1 MYVHMDG
8 ARLANAVAY
17 LGCTPASITKE
28 VGIDVLSF
36 GGTKNGMMF
45 GEAVVFF
52 NTTMS
57 KEVKYIRKQLMQLHS
72 KSRFIAAQFSAVLK
86 NNLWLKSAAHANAM
100 AQKLANAAEQIPSVS
115 ITQKV
120 EANEIFA
127 IIPREKITKLQDEC
141 FFYVWDEDAAEVR
154 WVCSFDTTENDVIEF
169 ANLLRQEL
177 C

>member
-1 MYVHMDG
+1 MT
-8 ARLANAVAY
+8 
-17 LGCTPASITKE
+17 CW
-28 VGIDVLSF
+28 
-36 GGTKNGMMF
+36 
-45 GEAVVFF
+45 
-52 NTTMS
+52 
-57 KEVKYIRKQLMQLHS
+57 
-72 KSRFIAAQFSAVLK
+72 FIAAQFSAVLK
-86 NNLWLKSAAHANAM
+86 DNLWLKSASHSNAM
-100 AQKLANAAEQIPSVS
+100 AQKLAAAAAQIPSVS

-127 IIPREKITKLQDEC
+127 IIPREKITKLQEEC